1 MTNLWYGIIGTL
13 QKIIVYIRSAAMC
26 ILAVMCK
33 KKNARLF
40 FFSEKEQKYCNKCGI
55 WLFAG
60 INYSS
65 LYNEKIGPALYAA
78 YHKIDVK
85 GAHTELL

>member
-1 MTNLWYGIIGTL
+1 MASSERYKRSLSTSDL
-13 QKIIVYIRSAAMC
+13 QLCAFLQWCV
-26 ILAVMCK
+26 K
-33 KKNARLF
+33 KKNAQLF